1 LWREDAWEEVEVC
14 MFVLKHLVVEL
25 VCDGVGAVLFEAATC
40 AVGREHGEEVVGK
53 VSAWRGG
60 RACSL
65 GDLWEEMVVAVQD
78 EGVGIG
84 GEGEKVSDGG
94 VE

>member
-1 LWREDAWEEVEVC
+1 MCVF
-14 MFVLKHLVVEL
+14 MFKHIVVEL
-25 VCDGVGAVLFEAATC
+25 VCDGVGAVLFEVATC
-40 AVGREHGEEVVGK
+40 AVGRERGEEVVGK

-60 RACSL
+60 WACSL

>member
-1 LWREDAWEEVEVC
+1 
-14 MFVLKHLVVEL
+14 M
-25 VCDGVGAVLFEAATC
+25 
-40 AVGREHGEEVVGK
+40 
-53 VSAWRGG
+53 
-60 RACSL
+60 

>member
-1 LWREDAWEEVEVC
+1 MCVF
-14 MFVLKHLVVEL
+14 MFKHIAVEL

-40 AVGREHGEEVVGK
+40 VVGRERGEEVVGK
-53 VSAWRGG
+53 VSAWCGE